1 MPGPTTPPAPLRIR
15 PQRVRQ
21 FAYVAAVATV
31 VVFLF
36 SGLTLSGTTA
46 YGGQLFPH
54 DSWALVG
61 VGFAFG
67 GIALTPLRIR
77 ADADATHIRIQN
89 IIGDYTVPWSTV
101 RAVRYQRGTP
111 WATLELVTDEVIAV
125 MAVQITDRQRAV
137 AAIRGLRSL
146 HEAAHAGAAPPS

>member
-1 MPGPTTPPAPLRIR
+1 MPEPSTPPPLLRIR

-21 FAYVAAVATV
+21 IACATAVATIA
-31 VVFLF
+31 VFLF
-36 SGLTLSGTTA
+36 SGLTLNGTTA
-46 YGGQLFPH
+46 YGGELFAH

-67 GIALTPLRIR
+67 GITLTPLRIR
-77 ADADATHIRIQN
+77 ADADATHVRIQN

-111 WATLELVTDEVIAV
+111 RATLELVTDEVIAV
-125 MAVQITDRQRAV
+125 MAVQITDRQGAV
-137 AAIRGLRSL
+137 AAIRALRSL
-146 HEAAHAGAAPPS
+146 HDAAHSSAATSS